1 MDCICSNNVA
11 VDCDIKISKPWLLSC
26 RNNEVA
32 IGRFGRSFHVLVQLG
47 MLDGK
52 TCAVH
57 WNHVEGFVQQFIN
70 VAVDPG
76 IYRANENIW
85 TCAGGSATIGMM
97 LHRVNQ
103 DFGGGR

>member
-1 MDCICSNNVA
+1 M
-11 VDCDIKISKPWLLSC
+11 
-26 RNNEVA
+26 
-32 IGRFGRSFHVLVQLG
+32 QLD

-103 DFGGGR
+103 YFGGQIVSDVCDLAININARCGNEP